1 MDAETEILNRALV
14 DAHRHS
20 TLHDVEIVSSAI
32 CGCFH
37 CGEIYTPAEITDW
50 LDDRIEGKE
59 GRTALCP
66 RCGIDSVIGSA
77 SGFPINAAFL
87 EAMRNHWFEVTGGN
101 LTRLEHQ

>member
-1 MDAETEILNRALV
+1 MGTETAIPERTLM

-20 TLHDVEIVSSAI
+20 ALHGAEIARSAI

-37 CGEIYTPAEITDW
+37 CGQIYTRAEITDW

-77 SGFPINAAFL
+77 SGFPITAAFL
-87 EAMRNHWFEVTGGN
+87 GAMRHHWFDN
-101 LTRLEHQ
+101 TRRGLAKLEDR